1 MTYHRVCNKIITT
14 GATGGAGT
22 AYPSGTLEFTPGF
35 QWDSCYSIFSFIC
48 MFSRSMFVLFLFAI
62 VLSVLLRFT
71 NSDYPFGIFKLFLIN
86 YIIQELYF
94 AVVKGKII
102 DISIKTPKVRYQVE
116 NMYNFK
122 VRFHITT
129 SVYSLWKYCQQ
140 CFIL

>member
-14 GATGGAGT
+14 GATCGAGT
-22 AYPSGTLEFTPGF
+22 AYPSGTLEFTPGI

-48 MFSRSMFVLFLFAI
+48 MFSRSMFVLFLLAI

-71 NSDYPFGIFKLFLIN
+71 DSDYPFGIFKLFLIN

-102 DISIKTPKVRYQVE
+102 DISIKSPKVRYQVE

-140 CFIL
+140 CFIM